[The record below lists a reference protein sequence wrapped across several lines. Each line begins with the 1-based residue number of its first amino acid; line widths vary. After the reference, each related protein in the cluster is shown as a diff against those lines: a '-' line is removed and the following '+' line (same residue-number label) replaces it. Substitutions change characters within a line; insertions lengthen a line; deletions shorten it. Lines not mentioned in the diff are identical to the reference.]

1 MKDRLFIIGGTVG
14 FLSLVA
20 GAIAI
25 AVLSNTDR
33 RSEEARPKVFR
44 RTIAEGLRVTR
55 RGAYGVDFVKCRS
68 CRLEKR
74 KRGLLTF
81 GGLNVLVLEDLSI
94 VIPPEEGEKSAD
106 VADDSPRSLVR
117 RLGVSDGFL
126 TGRGLPVKFSGLRI
140 SNLEVSRL
148 ADGNRPELVFSA
160 RKAEAV
166 RGGLALAG
174 CVIVRSTGE
183 RENVGK
189 AMLKKAKKKLRLSWR
204 GGELDLINVKG
215 EKQT

>member
-1 MKDRLFIIGGTVG
+1 M
-14 FLSLVA
+14 LVM
-20 GAIAI
+20 
-25 AVLSNTDR
+25 
-33 RSEEARPKVFR
+33 
-44 RTIAEGLRVTR
+44 
-55 RGAYGVDFVKCRS
+55 
-68 CRLEKR
+68 
-74 KRGLLTF
+74 
-81 GGLNVLVLEDLSI
+81 EDLSI

-126 TGRGLPVKFSGLRI
+126 TGRGLPIKFSGLRI

-148 ADGNRPELVFSA
+148 ADGNRPELVFFA

-189 AMLKKAKKKLRLSWR
+189 AMLRKEKQKLRLSWR
-204 GGELDLINVKG
+204 GGELDLIAVKG

>member
-1 MKDRLFIIGGTVG
+1 MIIGEMTI
-14 FLSLVA
+14 FLLLVA
-20 GAIAI
+20 V
-25 AVLSNTDR
+25 AVLVVFYGGATESNPVAPQ
-33 RSEEARPKVFR
+33 EKVFR
-44 RTIAEGLRVTR
+44 RTLAEGVSVTR
-55 RGAYGVDFVKCRS
+55 HGVYGVDFVKCRS

-74 KRGLLTF
+74 KRGPLTF
-81 GGLNVLVLEDLSI
+81 GGLNVLVMEDLSI
-94 VIPPEEGEKSAD
+94 VIPPVVGEKSAD

-174 CVIVRSTGE
+174 CVIVRPTGE

-189 AMLKKAKKKLRLSWR
+189 AMLRKTKQKLCLSWR
-204 GGELDLINVKG
+204 GGELDL
-215 EKQT
+215 T